1 MNTLSKLFLGT
12 KLDIARVS
20 PIRAAVPAPTNR
32 MADVGVFISSRLCLS
47 SPAPGA
53 TMFKSINKVSS
64 FFLCAALAVCP
75 VVAQS
80 LKPVYLGSA
89 STFAVLGGT
98 GVTNTGNS
106 VITGDLGVWPGTS
119 ISGFLPGIVV
129 GNLQNNDI
137 TPHAQSSLT
146 VAIND
151 AAGRT
156 GAFTPA
162 NTDMSGLTLTPGL
175 YRANTILLITGGKLY
190 LKGDGVYIFQ
200 IGTGLTV
207 GDGTQIILEDGAQ
220 AANVFWQVGT
230 KATLGSSVV
239 FKGNIMAG
247 TAITMKAGTTV
258 VGKALAKA
266 EVTFISNT
274 VTVN

>member
-1 MNTLSKLFLGT
+1 MKHLFELFLGT

-20 PIRAAVPAPTNR
+20 PIRAGVPDQTNHTNEAAR
-32 MADVGVFISSRLCLS
+32 KVGSMKKL
-47 SPAPGA
+47 
-53 TMFKSINKVSS
+53 NS
-64 FFLCAALAVCP
+64 FLLCATLTLCP
-75 VVAQS
+75 AVAQS

-89 STFAVLGGT
+89 ATFAVLAGT
-98 GVTNTGNS
+98 GITNTGNS

-119 ISGFLPGIVV
+119 ITGFPPGLVI
-129 GNLQNNDI
+129 GTIQNSDV
-137 TPHAQSSLT
+137 TQHAQGSLT
-146 VAIND
+146 IAIND

-175 YRANTILLITGGKLY
+175 YRADKILLISGGKLY
-190 LKGDGVYIFQ
+190 LKGKGVYIFQ

-207 GDGTQIILEDGAQ
+207 GDHTKIVLENGAL
-220 AANVFWQVGT
+220 AANVFWQVGS
-230 KATLGSSVV
+230 KATLGTGVV
-239 FKGNIMAG
+239 FEGNILAG

-258 VGKALAKA
+258 AGRALAKA

-274 VTVN
+274 VTLP

>member
-1 MNTLSKLFLGT
+1 MNKLSELFLGT

-20 PIRAAVPAPTNR
+20 PIRAAVLAPANR
-32 MADVGVFISSRLCLS
+32 MTDVGVFISSRLCLS
-47 SPAPGA
+47 SPALGT
-53 TMFKSINKVSS
+53 TMFGSMNKLSS
-64 FFLCAALAVCP
+64 LFLCAALTVCP
-75 VVAQS
+75 AVAQS

-98 GVTNTGNS
+98 GITNTGNS

-151 AAGRT
+151 AAGRK

-207 GDGTQIILEDGAQ
+207 GDGTEIILENGAQ

-239 FKGNIMAG
+239 FKGTIMAG

-266 EVTFISNT
+266 EVTFISNI